1 MMQVNRHQFDTILR
15 SYYDQTQQN
24 LTVEELVKYLERGGY
39 RLSFDESEME
49 NLGGQLE
56 TELDVDLS
64 SDESALF
71 DESEMENLG
80 GQLETELDVDLSSDE
95 GELFDESEM
104 DSKPK
109 AATEAEQAKDLENFI
124 TSQKEKIEQNIQ
136 FNSGQI
142 EIDTDSHGNQNQLPN
157 SEFPEQKILDSLMD
171 VNTDSSET
179 DPRPPEASNLLDD
192 KSKGE
197 SIHSN
202 ESDKHS
208 VKSTP
213 GVVADNFGIFS
224 ASDDLSASPRT
235 KEEQIGYVIGNTEKD
250 DHIDRLRTDESK
262 TKIDTSNDPL
272 VQTKE
277 LHATSADDDMMS
289 ITSPISD
296 TPSSAND
303 YEELFGNGDITQGK
317 LSKQVAV
324 LSGDLEVN
332 SDTMAVSGPTV
343 VDSKSKGGSNE
354 TNVLQNDNSTERG
367 NESDANG
374 ETKELSQGE
383 QTQTEASIDKNQLQ
397 FDDNSSV
404 VLQQINSQSNKFKS
418 FNLLDQETTIAVE
431 EQESPKRLR
440 NRGKIE
446 RAGLMGPPDEKQN
459 QKGEKEQTKNQ
470 LSTDPSLPIIGTNK
484 KKSVVN
490 RTKVDKE
497 ENRTTLGETPVD
509 SELEKLLNHI
519 TIMSETT
526 LEPSVKI
533 ESELENKAQP
543 AKRSRIGR
551 KRRRPHTKDR
561 INQSTQTNAKQKP
574 REKRPSQSSGKKER
588 IDSDM
593 ADVLAAL
600 EKLQD

>member
-64 SDESALF
+64 SDEGALF
-71 DESEMENLG
+71 DESEI
-80 GQLETELDVDLSSDE
+80 
-95 GELFDESEM
+95 

-109 AATEAEQAKDLENFI
+109 SATEAEQAKDLENFV

-142 EIDTDSHGNQNQLPN
+142 ELDTDSHDNQNQLSN
-157 SEFPEQKILDSLMD
+157 FEFPEQKILDTLMD
-171 VNTDSSET
+171 VDADSSAT
-179 DPRPPEASNLLDD
+179 DPIPPEASNLLDD
-192 KSKGE
+192 KSTGE
-197 SIHSN
+197 SIHGN
-202 ESDKHS
+202 EPDKHS

-213 GVVADNFGIFS
+213 DVVADNFGNFS
-224 ASDDLSASPRT
+224 ASDDLATSPRT
-235 KEEQIGYVIGNTEKD
+235 KEEQIGYLMGNTEKD
-250 DHIDRLRTDESK
+250 DHIDRLGRADESK

-272 VQTKE
+272 AQTKE
-277 LHATSADDDMMS
+277 LHATNADDDLMS
-289 ITSPISD
+289 ITSSISD

-303 YEELFGNGDITQGK
+303 YEELFGNSNITQDK

-332 SDTMAVSGPTV
+332 SDTMAVGGPTV
-343 VDSKSKGGSNE
+343 VDSKSEGGSNE
-354 TNVLQNDNSTERG
+354 TNVLQNDNSTERD
-367 NESDANG
+367 NESGANG

-440 NRGKIE
+440 NRGEIE
-446 RAGLMGPPDEKQN
+446 RAGLADPLDEKQN
-459 QKGEKEQTKNQ
+459 QKGEEDKTKNQ
-470 LSTDPSLPIIGTNK
+470 LSTDSSLPIIGTNK
-484 KKSVVN
+484 KKPVVN
-490 RTKVDKE
+490 RTKVEKKQ
-497 ENRTTLGETPVD
+497 NRATLGETAVD

-519 TIMSETT
+519 TTMSETT
-526 LEPSVKI
+526 LEPLVKT
-533 ESELENKAQP
+533 ESEIENKAQP
-543 AKRSRIGR
+543 AKRPRIGG
-551 KRRRPHTKDR
+551 KRRRPPHTKDR
-561 INQSTQTNAKQKP
+561 INQSTQTTAKQKS
-574 REKRPSQSSGKKER
+574 RKKRPAQSSGKKQR